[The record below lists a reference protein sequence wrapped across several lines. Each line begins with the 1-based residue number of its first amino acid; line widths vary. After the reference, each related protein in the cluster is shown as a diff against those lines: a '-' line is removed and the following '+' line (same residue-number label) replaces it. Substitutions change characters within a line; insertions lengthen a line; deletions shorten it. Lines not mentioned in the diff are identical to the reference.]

1 MQSPD
6 LTEMKVDSSCYAD
19 DEEKGTMQAIL
30 NFSGSAAFF
39 SELFQHHYSKQ
50 GWSSEGKSETNL
62 GSELVEQYKKYKKLI
77 PKF

>member
-19 DEEKGTMQAIL
+19 DEEKGTMQVIL
-30 NFSGSAAFF
+30 NFSGSAVFF

-50 GWSSEGKSETNL
+50 D
-62 GSELVEQYKKYKKLI
+62 LVL
-77 PKF
+77 